1 MDALSHNAKSAMQ
14 KELLK
19 FYIMLEIPSQ
29 DFLKLL
35 ACDKAASF
43 LKANRD
49 FYMRGWHIGKKTQYV
64 NVKSTLWSNART
76 KDLSHFCQDKIEQLT
91 CRNTCSATIL
101 RFRPWL
107 QGATLWR
114 TKQFSHL
121 FFFFFHQAIFT
132 SKMCFEPGTIYV
144 FHLRRDPFKFC
155 CCSLV
160 KLLTFSCFKLFWPC
174 NCLPF
179 AWW

>member
-49 FYMRGWHIGKKTQYV
+49 FYMRG
-64 NVKSTLWSNART
+64 
-76 KDLSHFCQDKIEQLT
+76 
-91 CRNTCSATIL
+91 
-101 RFRPWL
+101 
-107 QGATLWR
+107 
-114 TKQFSHL
+114 
-121 FFFFFHQAIFT
+121 
-132 SKMCFEPGTIYV
+132 
-144 FHLRRDPFKFC
+144 
-155 CCSLV
+155 
-160 KLLTFSCFKLFWPC
+160 
-174 NCLPF
+174 
-179 AWW
+179 